1 MKTENGFIRIAK
13 RKIRQAKLRRKI
25 KKIRS
30 VAGGEMVIS
39 IFEPSFS
46 SVMLPWI
53 DGKKKTG
60 TKRSDKCGKC
70 RPFRIF
76 PLQSVYVHGI
86 DKPKK
91 RKALT
96 VPCQMR
102 ALSGYR
108 PVSGYYGTLSFQKAA
123 S

>member
-53 DGKKKTG
+53 DGKKEDRYETIG
-60 TKRSDKCGKC
+60 
-70 RPFRIF
+70 
-76 PLQSVYVHGI
+76 
-86 DKPKK
+86 
-91 RKALT
+91 
-96 VPCQMR
+96 
-102 ALSGYR
+102 
-108 PVSGYYGTLSFQKAA
+108 
-123 S
+123 